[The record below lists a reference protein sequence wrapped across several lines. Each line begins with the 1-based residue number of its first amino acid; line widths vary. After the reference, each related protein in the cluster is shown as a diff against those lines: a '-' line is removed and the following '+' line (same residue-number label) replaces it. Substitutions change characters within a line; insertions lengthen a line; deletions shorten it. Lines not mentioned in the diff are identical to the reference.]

1 VDRTPRTCPVC
12 DKSFVPKVWNQR
24 YCTGYRGQCYRRAM
38 NARQRGR
45 PIIRGQV
52 GLPFDCDWC
61 GSRAVPGQNCGPSSR
76 RFCCRRCKHSWH
88 RAHDRKRAEQFGV
101 QYEPISK
108 VLVFQRD
115 SYRCGIC
122 GEQTDHT
129 VDFPDPLAPT
139 LDHVVPMSKGG
150 PHLYSN
156 VQCAH
161 FECNKRKADSSPPQL
176 AFAA

>member
-61 GSRAVPGQNCGPSSR
+61 G
-76 RFCCRRCKHSWH
+76 
-88 RAHDRKRAEQFGV
+88 